1 MKISNIKKHIE
12 KIKTE
17 LKALKKELEPK
28 DISDIITTVNRLTSA
43 TRACNLY
50 PTEVFVSPDICN
62 TIERLASPVLYD
74 GPLYGK
80 PSSLMG
86 LPLTIKEDR
95 YNHIS
100 IGVSECQEQ

>member
-1 MKISNIKKHIE
+1 MKISNIKNRIE
-12 KIKTE
+12 KMETE
-17 LKALKKELEPK
+17 LKALKKEFKLK
-28 DISDIITTVNRLTSA
+28 DISDIVCTVNRLTSA
-43 TRACNLY
+43 TEACNLCA
-50 PTEVFVSPDICN
+50 TEVFVSPDIYN

-74 GPLYGK
+74 SHFYGK

>member
-1 MKISNIKKHIE
+1 MKISNIKKRIE
-12 KIKTE
+12 KIETE

-28 DISDIITTVNRLTSA
+28 DIITTVNRLTSA

-74 GPLYGK
+74 SPFYGK

>member
-1 MKISNIKKHIE
+1 MKISNIEKRIKKIE
-12 KIKTE
+12 AE
-17 LKALKKELEPK
+17 LKDLKKELEPK
-28 DISDIITTVNRLTSA
+28 DISDIVTTVQRLTDS

-50 PTEVFVSPDICN
+50 ATEVFVSPDIYK

-74 GPLYGK
+74 SSFYGN
-80 PSSLMG
+80 PSSFLG
-86 LPLTIKEDR
+86 LPLTLKEDR